1 MSSKVVLTDIPESAF
16 VSHGLG
22 YRWLEA
28 RGEQLASLWAASP
41 LAAVDRVECPVM
53 LAISKWLLTLY
64 SPLTFLVY
72 HSFFVLSCSLLSFFI
87 CLISSLAVVLHH

>member
-41 LAAVDRVECPVM
+41 LAAVDRVQCPVM
-53 LAISKWLLTLY
+53 LAISKWHTTLY
-64 SPLTFLVY
+64 STPTFLVY
-72 HSFFVLSCSLLSFFI
+72 HSFFPVSC
-87 CLISSLAVVLHH
+87 

>member
-1 MSSKVVLTDIPESAF
+1 MVLTDIPESAF

-41 LAAVDRVECPVM
+41 LAAVDRVQCPVM
-53 LAISKWLLTLY
+53 LAISKWHTTLL
-64 SPLTFLVY
+64 SSDNSCVPPLFL
-72 HSFFVLSCSLLSFFI
+72 FCSLLSFFI
-87 CLISSLAVVLHH
+87 

>member
-1 MSSKVVLTDIPESAF
+1 MVLTDIPESAF

-41 LAAVDRVECPVM
+41 LAAVDRVQCPVM
-53 LAISKWLLTLY
+53 LAISKWHTTLLY
-64 SPLTFLVY
+64 SDISCVPLF
-72 HSFFVLSCSLLSFFI
+72 LSCFLLSLFI
-87 CLISSLAVVLHH
+87 YLCLISSLSVVLHH

>member
-1 MSSKVVLTDIPESAF
+1 MPVSSKVVLTDIPESAF

-53 LAISKWLLTLY
+53 LAISKWLLPSLSTPTL
-64 SPLTFLVY
+64 F
-72 HSFFVLSCSLLSFFI
+72 
-87 CLISSLAVVLHH
+87 